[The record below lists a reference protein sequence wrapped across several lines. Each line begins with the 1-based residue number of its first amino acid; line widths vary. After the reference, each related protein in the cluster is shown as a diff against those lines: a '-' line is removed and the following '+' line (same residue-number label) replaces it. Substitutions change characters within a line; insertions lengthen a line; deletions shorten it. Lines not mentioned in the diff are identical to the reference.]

1 MKELETALRSIPAA
15 STCLVP
21 DIRNQRFPLGFKWQ
35 EGADTDRQP
44 LLAPVGRHGDAP
56 ERPAEGGP
64 ATNPPPEMWTKSGSD
79 VGRAAAVS
87 SDSQRRLPYVPP
99 RSSEHFHRLKFYGA
113 LEKRERRT
121 PQEPVWTRS
130 GSSLTSA
137 AGGSG
142 APVSPL
148 GSGRGS
154 PGSPFQ
160 SMSPRSRSFLPPDNV
175 LPSYLYMV
183 AGPPRNISNA
193 RRPRAPSEHGTTQ
206 SRTSTVLSLVNTM
219 MGSTIMALPWGF
231 FESGLIG
238 GICIV
243 MIACAFS
250 FVTAAMVLRRGNRD
264 LDFQHL
270 VGRSLGSG
278 CRRIAGIVNVLV
290 MLGAAV
296 AYHILMKD
304 CLHVIGSSIIGWTDG
319 SGGHHGHSNSSHTD
333 GAGGKNFSDVHAPP
347 YHTASGELILGHET
361 ASSSSFGA
369 SLSMPAQRFSSAYAL
384 WAANPQWAALMVL
397 IVFPL
402 TTLKKLTV
410 LVRFNSLGIFFLA
423 FNIFFM
429 VYQGLESATSGP
441 NGDGGWQ
448 AMVSGKVP
456 SVPLSSGSA
465 GGAAGQDG
473 PWGNLWFKPATFGAL
488 AGMSMLAFFV
498 HNAIHPIMRHSN
510 PKTRLCD
517 LSIAYMIVGSL
528 YCIVGFAGALVLPRF
543 APLCFPEIKS
553 PVCQNFLAMFDPNM
567 VWAFMANTALF
578 LQLFTVFPILMMII
592 RSEAFGLAGFRAY
605 PGYAH
610 VLVLNISLM
619 VVTTSFA
626 IWYPRVG
633 EVLRFVGA
641 GGGLI
646 IMFLIPC
653 LIDSIALCK
662 REERARSES
671 NAGVAV
677 KAGSGGHPLGRFK
690 VDAPQVPTAGGPS
703 QTTER
708 SLTRAEKARADRSK
722 ALMELKEGLWQRTSA
737 KRCLRLIVN
746 VCLVTMATGV
756 LVLQFLE

>member
-1 MKELETALRSIPAA
+1 MT
-15 STCLVP
+15 
-21 DIRNQRFPLGFKWQ
+21 
-35 EGADTDRQP
+35 DTQP
-44 LLAPVGRHGDAP
+44 LLAPGGASSSASSASPGSSGQAP
-56 ERPAEGGP
+56 SSTTG
-64 ATNPPPEMWTKSGSD
+64 EMWNSGGA
-79 VGRAAAVS
+79 GRERGAATGDGRSALS
-87 SDSQRRLPYVPP
+87 PESQRRLPYVPA
-99 RSSEHFHRLKFYGA
+99 RSSDHFHRLKFYGA

-121 PQEPVWTRS
+121 PQEPIWARV
-130 GSSLTSA
+130 GQDSLDS

-142 APVSPL
+142 APVSPV
-148 GSGRGS
+148 SGRGS
-154 PGSPFQ
+154 PRSPF
-160 SMSPRSRSFLPPDNV
+160 MSTSPRSFLPPDSV

-193 RRPRAPSEHGTTQ
+193 RRPHLPSDHGAAQ

-231 FESGLIG
+231 FEAGLVG
-238 GICIV
+238 GVCIV
-243 MIACAFS
+243 LAACGFS

-270 VGRSLGSG
+270 VGRSLGPV
-278 CRRIAGIVNVLV
+278 CKRLAGMVNVLV

-319 SGGHHGHSNSSHTD
+319 SGGHHGGHSNHSHAD
-333 GAGGKNFSDVHAPP
+333 GSHNASRGVGGVYGAP
-347 YHTASGELILGHET
+347 YNLASGELILG
-361 ASSSSFGA
+361 ADAPSSSAFGLAA
-369 SLSMPAQRFSSAYAL
+369 SDMPAEHFSSAYAT

-397 IVFPL
+397 VVFPL
-402 TTLKKLTV
+402 TTLKNLTV
-410 LVRFNSLGIFFLA
+410 LVRFNSLGIFFLM

-429 VYQGLESATSGP
+429 VYQGIDSATSGP
-441 NGDGGWQ
+441 SGDGGWQ
-448 AMVSGKVP
+448 AMISGKAP
-456 SVPLSSGSA
+456 SSPSTNHDLSGSGSSSFSTSGSA
-465 GGAAGQDG
+465 GGADVDG

-517 LSIAYMIVGSL
+517 LSIAYLIVGSL
-528 YCIVGFAGALVLPRF
+528 YCVVGFAGALVLPRF
-543 APLCFPEIKS
+543 APLCFPEINS
-553 PVCQNFLAMFDPNM
+553 PICQNFLAMFDPNM

-605 PGYAH
+605 PGFTH

-626 IWYPRVG
+626 VWYPRVG

-662 REERARSES
+662 RGERARSES
-671 NAGVAV
+671 EASRSSETGVARS
-677 KAGSGGHPLGRFK
+677 AHPLGRHT
-690 VDAPQVPTAGGPS
+690 VSVPKPAGAS
-703 QTTER
+703 TER
-708 SLTRAEKARADRSK
+708 TLTRAEEQQAAIAKAR
-722 ALMELKEGLWQRTSA
+722 MELKEGLWQRTGA
-737 KRCLRLIVN
+737 KRCARLIVN
-746 VCLVTMATGV
+746 ACLVAMAAGV
-756 LVLQFLE
+756 LVLQFIE